1 MGIKSIVLITNG
13 QPSTNPRAVK
23 EATALA
29 AAGYEVS
36 FIYNFWA
43 EWGLPFDEKIKK
55 DNPAIN
61 WIMAGAD
68 PINNKVAYN
77 FSRLRHKYY
86 RWLNKLFPKN
96 ISFAKQA
103 TIRGFSSLSKTASK
117 MEAGL
122 YIAHNLGALP
132 VAAAAAKKYNSKY
145 AFDAEDYHRGQST
158 KGSLEYIRTLLLE
171 DNYLP
176 GTSYI
181 TAASPLIGDQCTKHY
196 QKLVTVINNVFS
208 LKYLAKEIKEPS
220 KPLKLFW
227 FSQTIGKGRGLED
240 IILALKEMPLEEF
253 SLTLLGNY
261 DESIKKYFTEL
272 GRKEKQQV
280 AIKFLH
286 PVSAEE
292 IFEIAAQ
299 HDIGLAL
306 ETGKDENNNLALSN
320 KIFTYLLAG
329 NAIIFSETKAQ
340 YGFYLE
346 NSEIGNIYKTGNIVA
361 LKKILFSYLNN
372 LNVLKKKKEDSFKL
386 GREKLNWEMENRKFI
401 EILQGL

>member
-1 MGIKSIVLITNG
+1 M
-13 QPSTNPRAVK
+13 K
-23 EATALA
+23 EAAALA

-55 DNPAIN
+55 DNPTIN

-68 PINNKVAYN
+68 PTNSKVAYN
-77 FSRLRHKYY
+77 FSRLGHKYY
-86 RWLNKLFPKN
+86 RWLNKQFPKN

-103 TIRGFSSLSKTASK
+103 TIRGFSGLAKKALK

-122 YIAHNLGALP
+122 YVAHNLGALP
-132 VAAAAAKKYNSKY
+132 VAATAAKKYNSKY

-158 KGSLEYIRTLLLE
+158 KGSLEYITTLLLE
-171 DNYLP
+171 DAYLP

-181 TAASPLIGDQCTKHY
+181 TAASPLIGEQYTKHY
-196 QKLVTVINNVFS
+196 QKRVTVINNVFS

-240 IILALKEMPLEEF
+240 IILALKEMPAGEF

-261 DESIKKYFTEL
+261 DESIKKYFSEL
-272 GRKEKQQV
+272 GRNGNQQV
-280 AIKFLH
+280 DIKFLH
-286 PVSAEE
+286 PVSAGE

-306 ETGKDENNNLALSN
+306 ETGKDENNKLALSN

-340 YGFYLE
+340 YNFYLE
-346 NSEIGNIYKTGNIVA
+346 NSKIGHIYKTGNIVA

-372 LNVLKKKKEDSFKL
+372 LNVLQKKKEDSFKL
-386 GREKLNWEMENRKFI
+386 GSEKFNWEIEYRKFI
-401 EILQGL
+401 EIVDAL